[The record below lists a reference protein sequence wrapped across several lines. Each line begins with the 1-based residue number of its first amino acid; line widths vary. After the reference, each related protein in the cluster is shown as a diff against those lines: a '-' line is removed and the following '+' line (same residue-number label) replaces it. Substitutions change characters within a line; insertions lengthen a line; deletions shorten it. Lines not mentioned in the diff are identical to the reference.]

1 MLIAVCF
8 VRYNFECY
16 KSRLCFTYKLY
27 IFKLNKMGS
36 RKIYKKLVAK
46 LVKTSFFSH
55 RYINLVIFYVFVIL
69 NYALLLVTRYTTF
82 DC

>member
-27 IFKLNKMGS
+27 IFKLNRMGS
-36 RKIYKKLVAK
+36 HKIYKKLVAK
-46 LVKTSFFSH
+46 LVKTSFFPPPLNKFSDILCFC
-55 RYINLVIFYVFVIL
+55 YIELCFIVCSKIYYF
-69 NYALLLVTRYTTF
+69 
-82 DC
+82 